1 VCDDAA
7 MWPRHDAPTLLAAL
21 VCLTACGDERGR
33 QDDGGASIGSVTTPG
48 SAGTA
53 SESDAGETESAGPT
67 DDTGGG
73 TKLDVGS
80 ITSGISTADD
90 TGEVCSS
97 ISAEA
102 KQTYSPVDIVFAVD
116 TSGSMVDEAAQV
128 QANINTFSQQIID
141 SGIDAHVVMLAA
153 DPFLILP
160 GICVPAPLGSGMCPA
175 DSKLPN
181 YFHHSIPTPPG
192 PIESVDG
199 ARKLVELFPIYEPHL
214 RTDVRKYIV
223 IVTDDDSRN
232 HPDSSGDAGIYDN
245 DPNGFIADYTAVD
258 PMMSD
263 AMGNRTWKMSGL
275 YAYSMCANSAQVG
288 LVWEDIIS
296 TTGGVSGDI
305 CNCSFGNPAC
315 AATFQTVFDQLAEQ
329 IIDGS
334 EPIPCQWQIP
344 EPPMGEVLDPDL
356 VNVEFIDI
364 EDGVAEPIYHV
375 DDAAACDPVIGG
387 WYYDDNDTPKNIIL
401 CPVSCDDVSA
411 AAEGSEINLLFGCE
425 TQNIP
430 G

>member
-1 VCDDAA
+1 MSSRPEASA
-7 MWPRHDAPTLLAAL
+7 LLAAL
-21 VCLTACGDERGR
+21 VCLSACGDGRGR
-33 QDDGGASIGSVTTPG
+33 QQDGGSASIGSITDAG
-48 SAGTA
+48 SA
-53 SESDAGETESAGPT
+53 SDSDAGETQSAGSA

-80 ITSGISTADD
+80 ITSGISTAGD

-199 ARKLVELFPIYEPHL
+199 ARKLVELFPIYETHL

-275 YAYSMCANSAQVG
+275 YAYSMCPNSAQVG
-288 LVWEDIIS
+288 VVWEDIIT

-305 CNCSFGNPAC
+305 CNCNIGNPAC

-356 VNVEFIDI
+356 VNVEFIDV
-364 EDGVAEPIYHV
+364 DTGMPEPIYHV

>member
-1 VCDDAA
+1 MPA
-7 MWPRHDAPTLLAAL
+7 RHDAPTLLVAFA
-21 VCLTACGDERGR
+21 CLSACGDGGGR
-33 QDDGGASIGSVTTPG
+33 QDGSGIVSIGSITTPD

-53 SESDAGETESAGPT
+53 GSASEGVASETETAGT
-67 DDTGGG
+67 ADATGGG

-80 ITSGISTADD
+80 VTSGITNADG
-90 TGEVCSS
+90 TGDICRS

-102 KQTYSPVDIVFAVD
+102 KQTYAPVDIVFAVD

-128 QANINTFSQQIID
+128 QANINSFSQQIID

-153 DPFLILP
+153 NPFLILP
-160 GICVPAPLGSGMCPA
+160 GICVPAPLGSGMCP
-175 DSKLPN
+175 DDNKLPN
-181 YFHHSIPTPPG
+181 YFHHAIPTPPG
-192 PIESVDG
+192 PIESVDA
-199 ARKLVELFPIYEPHL
+199 ARKLIDLFPVYGPHL
-214 RTDVRKYIV
+214 RDDVRKYVV

-245 DPNGFIADYTAVD
+245 NPNGFINDYTAVD

-263 AMGNRTWKMSGL
+263 AMGNPTWKMSGL

-288 LVWEDIIS
+288 LVWEDVIS

-305 CNCSFGNPAC
+305 CNCGIGNPAC

-344 EPPMGEVLDPDL
+344 APPTGETLDPDY
-356 VNVEFIDI
+356 VNVEFIDVD
-364 EDGVAEPIYHV
+364 DGTPEPIYHV

-387 WYYDDNDTPKNIIL
+387 WYYDDNDEPKNIIL
-401 CPVSCDDVSA
+401 CPTSCDAVSA